1 MLRRGR
7 CLVVVWSLLR
17 CYVVALLCGCVVVK
31 LSSCCVFR
39 GCKVFVVV
47 VVSSL
52 LPRCRSSCVVA
63 WALLRGRCCV
73 FVVVASFYVIL

>member
-1 MLRRGR
+1 VVVASLLYGR
-7 CLVVVWSLLR
+7 CCVVMWLR
-17 CYVVALLCGCVVVK
+17 CYVVAWSLNCRRVA
-31 LSSCCVFR
+31 SFR

-52 LPRCRSSCVVA
+52 LPRCRSSCVVV